1 MRVCVC
7 RLGYFR
13 GGFIFSQLAQNVTAR
28 EIKNSAEINEAQSA
42 PGSLDSVSLFVMALL
57 I

>member
-1 MRVCVC
+1 MCVCVCVCACVCVCVGVCVWVGVGVC

-28 EIKNSAEINEAQSA
+28 N
-42 PGSLDSVSLFVMALL
+42 
-57 I
+57 